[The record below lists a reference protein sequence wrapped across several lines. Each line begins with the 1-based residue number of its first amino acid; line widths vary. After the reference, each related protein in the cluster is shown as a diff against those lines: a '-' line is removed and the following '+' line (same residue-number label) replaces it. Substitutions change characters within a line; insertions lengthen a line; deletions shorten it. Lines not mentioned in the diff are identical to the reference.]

1 MPRLMLCQLCV
12 TLRARIN
19 TCVNARVTIIALRL
33 IYTQKNSFAAVK
45 QRIHILIGSLDSEQE
60 RVCVRVPEYGIYSG
74 LGICLFL
81 ETMNTGF
88 VSNVFDQ

>member
-1 MPRLMLCQLCV
+1 MRERSRHCH
-12 TLRARIN
+12 
-19 TCVNARVTIIALRL
+19 CVNADIHAM
-33 IYTQKNSFAAVK
+33 NSFAAAK
-45 QRIHILIGSLDSEQE
+45 QRTHALIGSLDSEQK

-88 VSNVFDQ
+88 VSNVFDQWDYRIPVH